1 MWNESAQEVFA
12 MLAEANAIPAES
24 LEEQIF
30 LYLDEQWF
38 FPFDDRF
45 GNYVFTSFIVG
56 PESV

>member
-1 MWNESAQEVFA
+1 